1 MKKKY
6 KLYIYIMQSLNIDK
20 LLEVPIP
27 KDFFPR
33 AWDKFLSVPLIFTL
47 VVIFQGCFGG
57 LGVPQTPSR
66 LSNFAKEY
74 PIARVMFVS
83 AIAYTASQ
91 DLETAIYST
100 LIFFVLMHMLR
111 TKEEVKE
118 LGSFV

>member
-1 MKKKY
+1 MNSG
-6 KLYIYIMQSLNIDK
+6 SLNK

-57 LGVPQTPSR
+57 LGVPQTPSK
-66 LSNFAKEY
+66 LTNLASN
-74 PIARVMFVS
+74 PLARVMFVS

-91 DLETAIYST
+91 DLETAIYSS

-111 TKEEVKE
+111 TKEEVEE